1 MPKVVIVGAGSVGTT
16 LAYTLQ
22 ITGVATEIILI
33 DSNHDLAL
41 GQVMDMNHG
50 LPFVPPVHIYA
61 GGYPDCKDA
70 DVIVMAAGAR
80 QKPGETRLDLVDRNA
95 QICRSIVDSI
105 MPYTSEALLL
115 VVTNPVDIMTYAVVK
130 HSGLPPRQVI
140 GSGTVLDSARFRYLL
155 GKHCN
160 IDTHNVHAYVIGEH
174 GDSEVLLWSQV
185 RMAGTSLELF
195 CRHCACGC
203 APLDKTEITEAV
215 KNSAYHIIEAK
226 GSTNYG
232 VALAVT
238 NIVEAVIRGENSV
251 FTVSMMLNG
260 EYGINECCLSVPC
273 IVNKKGVNRIVET
286 ELDQA
291 EENDLKQS
299 AQILK
304 DVYRRV
310 TFSVEV
316 VTKA

>member
-22 ITGVATEIILI
+22 ITGVATEIVLI
-33 DSNHDLAL
+33 DSNHELAE

-50 LPFVPPVHIYA
+50 LPFVPPVNIHA
-61 GGYPDCKDA
+61 GEYPDCNGA
-70 DVIVMAAGAR
+70 DVIVITAGAR
-80 QKPGETRLDLVDRNA
+80 QKPEETRLDLVDGNA
-95 QICRSIVDSI
+95 RICKDIIDSI
-105 MPYTSEALLL
+105 TPHTRDALFL

-130 HSGLPPRQVI
+130 HSELPPHQVI
-140 GSGTVLDSARFRYLL
+140 GSGTVLDTARFRYLL
-155 GKHCN
+155 GRHCN
-160 IDTHNVHAYVIGEH
+160 IDTHNVHGYVIGEH

-195 CRHCACGC
+195 CTHCACGC

-238 NIVEAVIRGENSV
+238 TIVEAIIRDENSV
-251 FTVSMMLNG
+251 LTVSTMLNG
-260 EYGINECCLSVPC
+260 EYQISDCCLSVPC
-273 IVNKKGVNRIVET
+273 IVNKKGVSRIVET
-286 ELDQA
+286 ELDRRERDDLNRSA
-291 EENDLKQS
+291 EALESICRKML
-299 AQILK
+299 
-304 DVYRRV
+304 
-310 TFSVEV
+310 
-316 VTKA
+316 

>member
-22 ITGVATEIILI
+22 ITGVATEIVLI
-33 DSNHDLAL
+33 DSNHELAL

-50 LPFVPPVHIYA
+50 LPFVPPVNIHA
-61 GGYPDCKDA
+61 GEYPDCKGA
-70 DVIVMAAGAR
+70 DVIIITAGAR

-95 QICRSIVDSI
+95 QICKSIVDSI
-105 MPYTSEALLL
+105 TPYTTEALLL
-115 VVTNPVDIMTYAVVK
+115 VVTNPVDIMTYVVVK

-155 GKHCN
+155 SQHCT

-195 CRHCACGC
+195 CAHCALGC
-203 APLDKTEITEAV
+203 TPLDKTGITEAV

-238 NIVEAVIRGENSV
+238 KIVETVIRDEHSAL
-251 FTVSMMLNG
+251 TVSVMLYG
-260 EYGINECCLSVPC
+260 EYGVSECCLSVPC
-273 IVNKKGVNRIVET
+273 IVEQKGRKSYCGSG
-286 ELDQA
+286 A
-291 EENDLKQS
+291 
-299 AQILK
+299 
-304 DVYRRV
+304 
-310 TFSVEV
+310 
-316 VTKA
+316 

>member
-1 MPKVVIVGAGSVGTT
+1 MPKVVIIGAGSVGTT

-22 ITGVATEIILI
+22 ITGVATEIVLI
-33 DSNHDLAL
+33 DSNYELAE
-41 GQVMDMNHG
+41 GHVMDMSHG
-50 LPFVPPVHIYA
+50 LPFVPPVHIHA
-61 GGYPDCKDA
+61 GKYPDCKDA
-70 DVIVMAAGAR
+70 DVIVITAGTR

-95 QICRSIVDSI
+95 QICKSIVDSI
-105 MPYTSEALLL
+105 TPFTREALLL

-130 HSGLPPRQVI
+130 HSGLPPHQVI

-155 GKHCN
+155 GRHCN

-195 CRHCACGC
+195 CTHCARGC
-203 APLDKTEITEAV
+203 APLDKAGITEAV

-238 NIVEAVIRGENSV
+238 NIVESVIRDENSAL
-251 FTVSMMLNG
+251 TISMMLNG
-260 EYGINECCLSVPC
+260 EYGINECCVSVPC
-273 IVNKKGVNRIVET
+273 IVNKKGVIRIVEA
-286 ELDQA
+286 ELDHK
-291 EENDLKQS
+291 ERNDLNQS
-299 AQILK
+299 AEILK
-304 DVYRRV
+304 NICRRV
-310 TFSVEV
+310 L
-316 VTKA
+316 

>member
-22 ITGVATEIILI
+22 ITGVATEIIVI
-33 DSNHDLAL
+33 DSNHGLAV

-50 LPFVPPVHIYA
+50 LPFVPPVLIRA
-61 GGYPDCKDA
+61 GDYPDCRGA
-70 DVIVMAAGAR
+70 DVIVITAGAR

-95 QICRSIVDSI
+95 QICKSIVDSI
-105 MPYTSEALLL
+105 TPYTSEALLL

-130 HSGLPPRQVI
+130 RSGLPPHQVI

-155 GKHCN
+155 SQHCT

-195 CRHCACGC
+195 CAHCSSGC
-203 APLDKTEITEAV
+203 APLDRTEITAAV

-238 NIVEAVIRGENSV
+238 KIIESAIRDEHSV
-251 FTVSMMLNG
+251 LTVSMMLSG
-260 EYGINECCLSVPC
+260 QYGVSECCLSVPC
-273 IVNKKGVNRIVET
+273 VVDKKGVSRIVEA

-291 EENDLKQS
+291 EESDLKQS

-304 DVYRRV
+304 DVCRRV
-310 TFSVEV
+310 V
-316 VTKA
+316 

>member
-22 ITGVATEIILI
+22 ITGVATEIVLI
-33 DSNHDLAL
+33 DSNHELAE

-61 GGYPDCKDA
+61 GEYPDCRGA
-70 DVIVMAAGAR
+70 DVIIITAGTR
-80 QKPGETRLDLVDRNA
+80 QKPGQTRLDLVDCNA
-95 QICRSIVDSI
+95 QICKSIVDSI
-105 MPYTSEALLL
+105 ISYTSEALLL

-130 HSGLPPRQVI
+130 HSGLPPHQVI

-155 GKHCN
+155 SQHCT

-195 CRHCACGC
+195 CAHCAIGC
-203 APLDKTEITEAV
+203 APLDKTEITKAV

-232 VALAVT
+232 VALAIT
-238 NIVEAVIRGENSV
+238 KIVEAVIRDENSV
-251 FTVSMMLNG
+251 LTVSMMLNG
-260 EYGINECCLSVPC
+260 EYGVSECCLSVPC
-273 IVNKKGVNRIVET
+273 VMNRKGVSRIVET
-286 ELDQA
+286 ELDQT
-291 EENDLKQS
+291 ERNDLNQS

-304 DVYRRV
+304 DVCRRV
-310 TFSVEV
+310 L
-316 VTKA
+316 